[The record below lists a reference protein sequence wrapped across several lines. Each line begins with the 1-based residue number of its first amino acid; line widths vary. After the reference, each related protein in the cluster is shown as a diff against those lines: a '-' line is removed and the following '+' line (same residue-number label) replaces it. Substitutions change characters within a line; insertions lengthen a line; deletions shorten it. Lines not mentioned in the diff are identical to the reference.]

1 MKTTLSFS
9 RILLL
14 LAITS
19 LVNLSACRKKDD
31 LDNDTSSSKNENTA
45 ERYFNE
51 VQDIADQAAKTGDLS
66 TFKLSSNEGMLLS
79 NCAVITF
86 DTLGNVS
93 VSNPDTIIIDFGTSC
108 LCNDSKTRSGKIIIS
123 STGRYRNEGS
133 IITITPENYFV
144 NGNQILGSRIVTN
157 TGNNALGQP
166 TFNVLVNGTIILA
179 NDEGTITWNATRQRT
194 WIQGSNTLIFSDD
207 VYSITGESS
216 GAKVNGQTWT
226 SIITS
231 PLVHKRICHQIV
243 SGVLQVTPSNKPIRA
258 IDFGQGNCDNTLTVS
273 INGNSYT
280 ITF

>member
-19 LVNLSACRKKDD
+19 LVNLSACRKTDNI
-31 LDNDTSSSKNENTA
+31 DNDTSSSKNENTA

-108 LCNDSKTRSGKIIIS
+108 LCNDNKTRSGKIIIS

-207 VYSITGESS
+207 VYSITGGSS

-243 SGVLQVTPSNKPIRA
+243 SGVLQVTPSNKPIRT

>member
-86 DTLGNVS
+86 DTLENVS

-108 LCNDSKTRSGKIIIS
+108 LCNDNKTRSGKIIIS

-179 NDEGTITWNATRQRT
+179 NNEGTITWNATRQRT
-194 WIQGSNTLIFSDD
+194 WIQGNNTLIFSDD
-207 VYSITGESS
+207 VYSITGGSS
-216 GAKVNGQTWT
+216 GTKVNGQTWT

-243 SGVLQVTPSNKPIRA
+243 SGVLQVTPSNKPIRT